1 MGSVEKSNKSWHSL
15 AHRLCGISSF
25 LWHSCI
31 CSSHVICNSSSSVLW
46 RSSCVLCGCPYD
58 HSSSCVLRSSH
69 CHCSSS
75 VLYSSHCHCSSSV
88 LCSRSCEHG
97 CSCVIRI
104 LWCSSI
110 RRAFNQHRALIRG
123 QWFHAFVASAS
134 ESFISFLYNRKAAS
148 ICCSTCI
155 VS

>member
-1 MGSVEKSNKSWHSL
+1 MGRLKSQTNHGILWHIDY
-15 AHRLCGISSF
+15 RGISSF
-25 LWHSCI
+25 LRHSCI

-75 VLYSSHCHCSSSV
+75 VLCS
-88 LCSRSCEHG
+88 

-104 LWCSSI
+104 LWCFSI
-110 RRAFNQHRALIRG
+110 RRACNQHRALIKG
-123 QWFHAFVASAS
+123 Q
-134 ESFISFLYNRKAAS
+134 
-148 ICCSTCI
+148 
-155 VS
+155 

>member
-1 MGSVEKSNKSWHSL
+1 MGRLKSQTNHGILWHIDY
-15 AHRLCGISSF
+15 RGISSF
-25 LWHSCI
+25 LRHSCI

-75 VLYSSHCHCSSSV
+75 VL
-88 LCSRSCEHG
+88 CSRSREHG
-97 CSCVIRI
+97 CSCVIRSCSCVIRI

-110 RRAFNQHRALIRG
+110 RRACNQHRALIRC